1 MQLLGMHINHRA
13 AYHFLHPHPIVKLIT
28 RPLTLPGLILSLRGA
43 NKLRNVMPL
52 IYVMSSVWV
61 LQDVA
66 TLVPLDLSFFRV
78 SVACSITGL
87 VIKRT

>member
-1 MQLLGMHINHRA
+1 
-13 AYHFLHPHPIVKLIT
+13 
-28 RPLTLPGLILSLRGA
+28 
-43 NKLRNVMPL
+43 MPL